1 MEYRQQSYDDRKV
14 FLGNLAYQTKRDLL
28 HWLDANGWTI
38 TNRSKFHLV
47 PKGGLVHIVRASG
60 RVAVLRFELNKTSEG
75 RQGVRG
81 RVAGAPWEPERPE
94 MGLRLSSPFWI
105 MGVPIPK
112 PC

>member
-1 MEYRQQSYDDRKV
+1 MEYWQQSDVARKV
-14 FLGNLAYQTKRDLL
+14 FLGNLAYQTKCDLL
-28 HWLDANGWTI
+28 HWLDENHWTI
-38 TNRSKFHLV
+38 TNRSNFYMV

-60 RVAVLRFELNKTSEG
+60 TVAGLRFELNKTSEG

-81 RVAGAPWEPERPE
+81 RVAGAPWEPARPE